1 MSHTEEDTIVA
12 IATPRGRG
20 GIAIIR
26 LSGPQSLKVAQQIS
40 GISPKP
46 RFAHFR
52 QFKDG
57 NEVIDEGIVLYFP
70 APHSYTGEDILELQG
85 HAGNIV
91 PYRVMEAV
99 LKIPGV
105 RQAEPG
111 EFTKRAFLNGRMDLT
126 SAEAVEDL
134 ISAGSNSAAK
144 AAMASLDG
152 AFSKDMEKITDQITM
167 FRVRIEGCLDFPEEH
182 EDFFDSGRANSEIQ
196 VIINLSDLAIKRA
209 TQGIKLND
217 GARIVLSGAPNA
229 GKSSLLN
236 ALSGSE
242 SAIVTNIPGT
252 TRDILSIN
260 IELDGVPLMITDTA
274 GIRDTP
280 SDEIEAI
287 GIRKALEALKLADLV
302 IFMLDGSALLPNEN
316 EILSRLDELKKQ
328 STPVLIAVSKS
339 DLPLHSS
346 VESFLSS
353 DRLSSFTKVR
363 ISVKKTDGLKELK
376 KAVSLGLG
384 IMPVEG
390 VYSARARP
398 LSELKNAH
406 LALIRAKEML
416 TFGDLVLGAQEM
428 RCAQDHIG
436 AITGKITSDDILGKI
451 FSTFCIGK

>member
-236 ALSGSE
+236 ALSGS
-242 SAIVTNIPGT
+242 
-252 TRDILSIN
+252 
-260 IELDGVPLMITDTA
+260 
-274 GIRDTP
+274 
-280 SDEIEAI
+280 
-287 GIRKALEALKLADLV
+287 
-302 IFMLDGSALLPNEN
+302 
-316 EILSRLDELKKQ
+316 
-328 STPVLIAVSKS
+328 
-339 DLPLHSS
+339 
-346 VESFLSS
+346 
-353 DRLSSFTKVR
+353 
-363 ISVKKTDGLKELK
+363 
-376 KAVSLGLG
+376 
-384 IMPVEG
+384 
-390 VYSARARP
+390 
-398 LSELKNAH
+398 
-406 LALIRAKEML
+406 
-416 TFGDLVLGAQEM
+416 
-428 RCAQDHIG
+428 
-436 AITGKITSDDILGKI
+436 
-451 FSTFCIGK
+451 